1 MRNTHL
7 QKRQKTKL
15 KKSNKFSKKA
25 LWLLLL
31 FLTISPW
38 AKADYYGWHS
48 HTFIDANINVK
59 GKEFFEMHFFTHDYD
74 GYDDDLAWAII
85 YVKGAD
91 GKDIGL
97 VGFNGAWGHHYKT
110 GEYGTYE
117 TWAWNQDNKVRRG
130 VKFYPNEKFYNL
142 NPQKVFIKG
151 FWDIDRTRSAPGYDV
166 YKEAILQINNAPN
179 WEGYSNPGF
188 FVRGNGGKSR
198 IKLTKNI
205 LKDENG
211 KEYFEMQVPFSKKLN
226 GLSHAYLW
234 YVPINTYGHEFANH
248 PDYYRYNLL
257 EFGIKLY
264 AGDIEIIVKGGGDY
278 GSYKVEQ
285 YGSEYDRY
293 AIIKYY
299 PNEAFLNRFYELKS
313 KYPQVAK
320 MGFHYSGHWQ
330 NYITKQ
336 KIEIHDYPVLEI
348 GHKDYAKG
356 TFERIAPGKVKYT
369 VTSNA
374 NQDFSTNYE
383 ITKKRWGYL
392 YSSQFFQ
399 TATKKSLP
407 PGQKWETI
415 IECSNLHGVL
425 FEEKISNGKGNFRFP
440 LERQKRPVHLG
451 TDNFLMYGCSYPHN
465 VSATTNVWQSK
476 VVLRWRAETYYRL
489 KEGKWFV
496 FRYELENNKIKGK
509 PLFIGKT
516 SDIHTK
522 IFEHEHSEAKPIE
535 IGKKYRYVVSFA
547 LNSWGDIK
555 EPVGDISASYDVSF
569 TFDLNPILSA
579 EKKQESILLTV
590 EHTKVEKSNIKYK
603 LIRKGSNGTSEEI
616 KSLDFSMNT
625 KTVYEDR
632 DTKLATCV
640 NYTYELVSESILGKV
655 FTSNKI
661 TSSIKKGTVV
671 KDLDISK
678 GDYSGKINLKWNVN
692 KQFKGHEFYT
702 IQRRVA
708 ETEDAFEDIN
718 EIYSKDKFF
727 TYTDDKVN
735 PNIYY
740 EYQIKVKPDDSLCEI
755 SNTSRKDIGFAQ
767 SRGMVSGTVSYGT
780 GIGVENVKVGVF
792 RKDTTNAMRQ
802 FKSLSLKRSDGR
814 SGLKMNMDKT
824 KANRLFAEGNFSVQ
838 MWLQPTEIAGK
849 FPLISTD
856 KFQLYLSNETTLNLK
871 IGTKE
876 KQVSIGRL
884 SPTEFSHLNFVKNG
898 NTYSVFVVQKDGKI
912 QQFTFP
918 NGLAAIEKFDTLANI
933 YFGSHL
939 SDNQSN
945 NYQGYID
952 EIRVWSKALNTK
964 DISKTYGRML
974 SGDEKGLE
982 VYLPIDEGLSTM
994 TFDISSKNGMKNN
1007 HHCDILHG
1015 STSSTQIPDKNLFG
1029 LYGLTDENGAYLIRG
1044 ISFVGSGN
1052 TFDIQ
1057 PSYGMHEFS
1066 PNKKTLF
1073 ISNQSLN
1080 HNKIDFTDISSFN
1093 VSGKIT
1099 YKGTNIPVQGV
1110 SFAVDNNTCLK
1121 DGRVIET
1128 DNNGNYTISVP
1139 IGKHSIKVFKHKHT
1153 FENGGRYPAQAN
1165 VLKNFDRKITNLN
1178 FEDNTLV
1185 TLTGR
1190 VSGGEIQKEQP
1201 HGLLKG
1207 KANIGQA
1214 KLTLKL
1220 DLENEGYVLN
1230 TDTKNKRDF
1239 YSSSDSIKSEA
1250 AVKAHNGGAAKEL
1263 VIKTD
1268 ATTGEFAVKL
1278 PPVKFLF
1285 KEVELLNDTEN
1296 ISSKIEVKDK
1306 EIDLRDVKI
1315 SKIDSAKNTVDTSKY
1330 DAFNYHTAFD
1340 VIYKKDKPTIEVEQI
1355 AIADKGA
1362 FGLKEFKI
1370 EDESGQEQSIEIYKV
1385 KSNDTIAYNYTYP
1398 VYKQGDT
1405 CSFKIK
1411 AYELYT
1417 NYDGNTAVY
1426 DKVPLKEKKLTI
1438 QNNFSSVQEVFLD
1451 SGKFENNDVKR
1462 GEIYKEKKEGFKLG
1476 KNGECIYKFTVG
1488 FPNINDDFKLPFNLK
1503 VDDKHSWEGNFHA
1516 IVLGTLQG
1524 GSNFV
1529 TAGPDEVQMILR
1541 DPPGTNS
1548 SAFIEKG
1555 STVTSTKNIS
1565 ASVTG
1570 SYSKSLGFNV
1580 GITNKIMIGAFGI
1593 GRMMKIKL
1601 NATQT
1606 VGFDISATVSTSG
1619 EFVETVTTTERI
1631 STSSDPEYVGAA
1643 GDVFIG
1649 TSTNLVFG
1657 DANSVAFVK
1666 DGEKGY
1672 KLQNKPTMTASSQF
1686 STAFK
1691 FTEYYIENHLMPN
1704 LEKIRNNNLVIV
1716 SQAEYDTYKS
1726 GSKKNNTDK
1735 PIFLTTLNAEDE
1747 KFGSNNFDREV
1758 WGEKAI
1764 DEKAVFSKESDVL
1777 FGPSYMI
1784 VRPQKGDRFSDTIR
1798 YCNEQVK
1805 NWKKILSK
1813 NEKDKLTA
1821 IRASEKW
1828 LDKNH
1833 SFEGGSSVESSL
1845 QTCSSKSGTIGGSFS
1860 ASVFYSTETGLT
1872 IDDFGATINTETR
1885 LTGEVSGSIT
1895 EQKEN
1900 CVTTGYTL
1908 AETDNDAITVD
1919 VYKSPANY
1927 GAIFRTRGGQTSC
1940 PYEGEVKTKYYEPG
1954 TEIATATSPIEVP
1967 YLLVENTDVTGAPS
1981 GGVANYTIRVSNNT
1995 TVNEEAWFV
2004 LSVIDATNPNGA
2016 KITMD
2021 GQSIKGGIRLFVEPG
2036 KTLVKKLQ
2044 LRQTDLAL
2052 LDYQN
2057 ITIRL
2062 ASACQNDPGSNN
2074 PVIASDVNISAKF
2087 IPSCTALELVAKNNV
2102 ANLKNPVFSSQIKDY
2117 DPNYKGLQYFELQ
2130 MRGMGENDWRKI
2142 KRYFI
2147 NDTIQGYNA
2156 QKDELISKTGDVM
2169 PIDVNMKDRSDKKYQ
2184 FRVISQ
2190 CTFGD
2195 YEGRNESEV
2204 VEVIKD
2210 TYAPQVLGKTNPV
2223 SGVLSSEDEISV
2235 LFNEDIKTSALTS
2248 SNFSV
2253 KGILNAHKIQHST
2266 ALKFQ
2271 GNANSKATTEA
2282 RMNLGQKDFTAEMW
2296 IKYYGEAGTLFE
2308 TGNNDGHFKV
2318 AIDSDK
2324 KMLLTIGD
2332 KVYKSDKELITD
2344 RWMYLAFAYDYDQE
2358 KGSTFTANYAY
2369 DAETVNLF
2377 NATTVANYK
2386 GNGTLSIGEGLKA
2399 SIHELSLW
2407 NRTRDFGERAM
2418 YNTKT
2423 PSTVNLIGYWAMNEG
2438 YGTLAID
2445 AARSRNLTLSA
2456 ASLWHLEN
2464 VNKAIELS
2472 NQQYLKKDISQLATS
2487 VNEDYAIEIWFK
2499 GNPKTE
2505 KSMLFASDD
2514 SILSVGFDASGHL
2527 FLIAKNKV
2535 YKAKENVNYLD
2546 GQWHHLALNVLFSGN
2561 ADIYI
2566 DGNSKL
2572 QVSSKNMPLF
2582 GGALLTIG
2590 AGHYKN
2596 ELNNGFNYS
2605 YFFEGAVDELR
2616 IWKAHKTIETIRLN
2630 SYNQPKLD
2638 EVGLVAYYPFEK
2650 KTKDSGGQIE
2660 VVGSLENPSDSTV
2673 LTLSGGEAKYTEL
2686 SAPIKEARAET
2697 ELRFNFVASERKV
2710 VLNINEEAERIENC
2724 TLTFTVKDVSDSYN
2738 NYITPVVWSAYVSQN
2753 RLKWSEKEIKLTK
2766 EVLKEKQFSLS
2777 ISNQSGAREKWN
2789 ISHLPSWLSTRK
2801 TKGELNPLS
2810 SQEIEFTVLDNA
2822 PIGNY
2827 DETIYLTGSNHIDEP
2842 LLLNLKVT
2850 GQKPAW
2856 KVLKNESSMNAVGQ
2870 LQIEG
2875 IPSQDAD
2882 DLVAAFVD
2890 DVCVGM
2896 ASPKYYKRYDTYIVT
2911 IDIYG
2916 NSQMQGK
2923 EVVFKAW
2930 DASTGKIYPKLD
2942 AGVLVK
2948 YKNNDLYGTFDKPLV
2963 WNTLDL
2969 VEQIIYAE
2977 KGWNWLSVNALT
2989 NDMTVGALFSPIKE
3003 NTSLV
3008 KNKTNFTVPYQDA
3021 WSKGLDSIKIGSM
3034 YKVNMAKNSKLKVM
3048 GKKVNP
3054 KEAPINIEQNWN
3066 WIGYTPQFV
3075 LPVGAAL
3082 SDLNP
3087 QNGDIVKSQSQF
3099 AIFTG
3104 YEWMGSLKTMAPGKG
3119 YLYQSKAKTNKS
3131 FTYPSKPVVAPN
3143 KSKKA
3148 TRTTTFKPIDKNLYP
3163 GNMTI
3168 VGVVMKED
3176 EVMPNVEVGVF
3187 AKDECRAAAF
3197 SDEKGY
3203 VFLTVLGEEKVALTF
3218 KVKTEEQTKEINQN
3232 LSYADDAMIG
3242 NTDNPYQIVYL
3253 KTGIENEMA
3262 HSEKVEIYPTF
3273 FTDYVNVKV
3282 KENTLIHKI
3291 EVKDVNGKVLL
3302 VENNAAEFN
3311 KLIMSNLNAGV
3322 YFIVVETNQ
3331 GTFVEKVVK

>member
-38 AKADYYGWHS
+38 AKADYNNWVQDIKIEADLTRSNIADRVKKYIYFHFTTEEWHQGHMGWAHFEGVTASGRVVEIMHFNGFSQYKFAPGGSKYG
-48 HTFIDANINVK
+48 TFETSTFNPINANFGGRWVRFWPNK
-59 GKEFFEMHFFTHDYD
+59 KFFEE
-74 GYDDDLAWAII
+74 GII
-85 YVKGAD
+85 SVKIRGGWFKHGRPSYEGEKMAY
-91 GKDIGL
+91 IGIA
-97 VGFNGAWGHHYKT
+97 NS
-110 GEYGTYE
+110 
-117 TWAWNQDNKVRRG
+117 
-130 VKFYPNEKFYNL
+130 
-142 NPQKVFIKG
+142 
-151 FWDIDRTRSAPGYDV
+151 DRW
-166 YKEAILQINNAPN
+166 Q
-179 WEGYSNPGF
+179 GYSNPGF
-188 FVRGNGGKSR
+188 YVKENGGRSR
-198 IKLTKNI
+198 IEVSDQLLQDETGKNYFEVKVPYAYTEGAFGFLDAASLWYAGI
-205 LKDENG
+205 KNNGDEYGLNG
-211 KEYFEMQVPFSKKLN
+211 KSILYFQTNFKTKKGDNFAFEANN
-226 GLSHAYLW
+226 GGNYGEAVRKNDELS
-234 YVPINTYGHEFANH
+234 G
-248 PDYYRYNLL
+248 NLKKAV
-257 EFGIKLY
+257 IW
-264 AGDIEIIVKGGGDY
+264 
-278 GSYKVEQ
+278 
-285 YGSEYDRY
+285 
-293 AIIKYY
+293 YY
-299 PNEAFLNRFYELKS
+299 PNEAFIQHYYSLKNAHS
-313 KYPQVAK
+313 SAVKS
-320 MGFHYSGHWQ
+320 MGFHYEGWWSDGHYNSYEWKKIDDYPTLKFPYISG
-330 NYITKQ
+330 
-336 KIEIHDYPVLEI
+336 IEISPNKWNKSIQLKWDATFGEVDKNAKWCIFRKDLDANGNLLPGSAMYI
-348 GHKDYAKG
+348 GEVGIDARKFTH
-356 TFERIAPGKVKYT
+356 TH
-369 VTSNA
+369 
-374 NQDFSTNYE
+374 ST
-383 ITKKRWGYL
+383 
-392 YSSQFFQ
+392 
-399 TATKKSLP
+399 
-407 PGQKWETI
+407 
-415 IECSNLHGVL
+415 
-425 FEEKISNGKGNFRFP
+425 
-440 LERQKRPVHLG
+440 
-451 TDNFLMYGCSYPHN
+451 
-465 VSATTNVWQSK
+465 
-476 VVLRWRAETYYRL
+476 
-489 KEGKWFV
+489 
-496 FRYELENNKIKGK
+496 
-509 PLFIGKT
+509 
-516 SDIHTK
+516 
-522 IFEHEHSEAKPIE
+522 AKPVIG
-535 IGKKYRYVVSFA
+535 GKKYRYIVCYVR
-547 LNSWGDIK
+547 NSWAKKDQPTVTQLTKDVFFNPDLKFTLYRGEMKRKSIGLK
-555 EPVGDISASYDVSF
+555 ISH
-569 TFDLNPILSA
+569 
-579 EKKQESILLTV
+579 EKL
-590 EHTKVEKSNIKYK
+590 EKGTYNYE
-603 LIRKGSNGTSEEI
+603 LVRKGSDGSSKTI
-616 KSLDFSMNT
+616 KSLTFSD
-625 KTVYEDR
+625 KTETIYTDK
-632 DTKLATCV
+632 DAGLKNCV
-640 NYTYELVSESILGKV
+640 NYTYQLKTGLILDKN
-655 FTSNKI
+655 FTSNELA
-661 TSSIKKGTVV
+661 GTAIGGTLAT
-671 KDLDISK
+671 DLDISK
-678 GDYSGKINLKWNVN
+678 GEYPGKTTLKWYADKTFRGN
-692 KQFKGHEFYT
+692 EFYT

-708 ETEDAFEDIN
+708 ETEDAFEEID
-718 EIYSKDKFF
+718 EIYSKDKFL

-740 EYQIKVKPDDSLCEI
+740 EYRIKVRPDTAGCKTLTLSY
-755 SNTSRKDIGFAQ
+755 SDIGFAQ
-767 SRGMVSGTVSYGT
+767 SKGMVSGTVSYGT
-780 GIGVENVKVGVF
+780 GIGVENVEVGVF
-792 RKDTTNAMRQ
+792 RKDTANGAQQ
-802 FKSLSLKRSDGR
+802 FKSLKLNRKGGR

-933 YFGSHL
+933 YFGSHF
-939 SDNQSN
+939 DATSN
-945 NYQGYID
+945 AYQGYID

-1015 STSSTQIPDKNLFG
+1015 STSSTKIPDKNQFG

-1057 PSYGMHEFS
+1057 PSYGMHKFS

-1296 ISSKIEVKDK
+1296 ISPKIEVKDK

-1370 EDESGQEQSIEIYKV
+1370 EDESGREQSIEIYKV

-1503 VDDKHSWEGNFHA
+1503 VDDKHSWDGNFHA

-1529 TAGPDEVQMILR
+1529 TAGPDKVQMILR

-1704 LEKIRNNNLVIV
+1704 LEKIRNNNLVTV

-2102 ANLKNPVFSSQIKDY
+2102 ANLKNPVFSSQIKGY

-2499 GNPKTE
+2499 GNPKAE